1 LRSTT
6 CFSDFLHRFEQF
18 ATRIRW
24 PGVHARCVES
34 TAILQF
40 ELTVVAEKVRCAHRT
55 IISGNALLG
64 IEQIRKGKIQFA
76 GPALHVGKGIVRV
89 GIAVVAHDGNA
100 ADAQRAQ
107 FTTIADQ
114 AVNDRLD
121 VGAVIADEGDQQ
133 AVRAAAVGQA
143 VAPAIGTRQFEIT
156 GRLTKI
162 ADRWIECRHD
172 APFECKFRRIIAP
185 MNLPR
190 FYCREALAPGA
201 HVELPEPVAR
211 HAVRVLRLPPGAPMV
226 LFDGRGGEYLAHI
239 QRIERDRVLVELA
252 GWTEIERE
260 SPLSVTLIQALQAGE
275 KMDFTIQK
283 AVELGVRDIVP
294 VESRRSVLKLAG
306 ERAVK
311 RVAHWQGVVAAAC
324 EQCGRNQVPLVA
336 PLERLDRWLARPA
349 SGADSPPLRLLLA
362 PDAKNTL
369 ADIAPATNVQLLI
382 GAEGGL
388 DPQEIVAA
396 QQVGFQAVRMGPRVL
411 RTETAGLA
419 AMAVLQ
425 ALWGDFKGG

>member
-1 LRSTT
+1 
-6 CFSDFLHRFEQF
+6 
-18 ATRIRW
+18 
-24 PGVHARCVES
+24 
-34 TAILQF
+34 
-40 ELTVVAEKVRCAHRT
+40 
-55 IISGNALLG
+55 
-64 IEQIRKGKIQFA
+64 
-76 GPALHVGKGIVRV
+76 
-89 GIAVVAHDGNA
+89 
-100 ADAQRAQ
+100 
-107 FTTIADQ
+107 
-114 AVNDRLD
+114 
-121 VGAVIADEGDQQ
+121 
-133 AVRAAAVGQA
+133 
-143 VAPAIGTRQFEIT
+143 
-156 GRLTKI
+156 
-162 ADRWIECRHD
+162 
-172 APFECKFRRIIAP
+172 

-190 FYCREALAPGA
+190 FYCREALAPAA

-239 QRIERDRVLVELA
+239 ERIERDRVLVELA

-306 ERAVK
+306 ERAAK

-349 SGADSPPLRLLLA
+349 GSADSAPLRLLLA
-362 PDAKNTL
+362 PDAENTL
-369 ADIAPATNVQLLI
+369 ADIALATNVQLLI

-388 DPQEIVAA
+388 DPQEIAA
-396 QQVGFQAVRMGPRVL
+396 ARQVGFQAVRMGPRVL

-419 AMAVLQ
+419 ALAVLQ